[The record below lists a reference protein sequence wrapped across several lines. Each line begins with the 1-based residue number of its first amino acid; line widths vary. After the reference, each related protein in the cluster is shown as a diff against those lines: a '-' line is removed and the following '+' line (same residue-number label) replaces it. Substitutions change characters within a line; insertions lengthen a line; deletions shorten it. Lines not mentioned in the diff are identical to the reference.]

1 MRFDNYINEAH
12 FRDIFKHKSSVVT
25 SITDKIFY
33 PYRQLKM
40 QLRQKKKLG
49 AVNKELF
56 LIGKTYVIA
65 HPDTFRTKKSM
76 DDAHMKKFLDYCIKE
91 GASIIKGA
99 DIPEEAKKIMIP
111 KLKKFY
117 TKLVWDRIK
126 KVV

>member
-1 MRFDNYINEAH
+1 MRFDNYINEAQ
-12 FRDIFKHKSSVVT
+12 FRDIFKHKGRIVT
-25 SITDKIFY
+25 TITDKVFA
-33 PYRQLKM
+33 PYRKIKM
-40 QLRQKKKLG
+40 EHRQQKKLG
-49 AVNKELF
+49 AVNKELI

-65 HPDTFRTKKSM
+65 HPQIFKSKKTM
-76 DDAHMKKFLDYCIKE
+76 DDTQMKKFLDYCAKE
-91 GASIIKGA
+91 GADIIKGA